1 MRKTML
7 NIRHS
12 GMLDF
17 KNIIMTHAVVSKRL
31 QSIHS
36 KEPHVIVHIILQ

>member
-1 MRKTML
+1 MRKTIL
-7 NIRHS
+7 NIKHS

-17 KNIIMTHAVVSKRL
+17 KNIIIAHAVVTKRL